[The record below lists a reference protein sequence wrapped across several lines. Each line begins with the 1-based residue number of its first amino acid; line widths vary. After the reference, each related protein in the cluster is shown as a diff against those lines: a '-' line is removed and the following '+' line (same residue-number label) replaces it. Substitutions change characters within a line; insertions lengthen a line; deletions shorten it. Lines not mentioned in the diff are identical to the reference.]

1 MRVEGSNSMYP
12 IVHRAKNSYALT
24 TVGNKVEKS
33 QTFSIDEIYNELIER
48 RESSQPKPGKGFYI
62 VINNPH
68 FYNNNHRINS
78 TLTPIQER
86 INKTYHPELRKETGL
101 LVDMVV

>member
-33 QTFSIDEIYNELIER
+33 HTFSIDDIYNKLIEQR
-48 RESSQPKPGKGFYI
+48 DSTLPKPGKGFYI
-62 VINNPH
+62 VINNPD
-68 FYNNNHRINS
+68 FNSNNQNYKS
-78 TLTPIQER
+78 TITPVQEK
-86 INKTYHPELRKETGL
+86 INKAYHPELRKETGL